1 MLDMPESV
9 VRRIDAIVAQMPGLP
24 PGPSIDARHEVP
36 GALTARRWSAPRSRS
51 NTRVRRRREP
61 RCACHLGGGHVRSA
75 PLASYRGVRVARRRS
90 RLKEKEAMRTIF
102 LRAPRALAAA
112 VATAWL
118 VAWLVACGGGDEA
131 LETSRQIAAAMPL
144 VDDEGLPMPPAP
156 VAWPEDPSVR
166 TGNGLYA
173 TEGQADVLVAN
184 GAGVEVRLEGSDA
197 GAIDE
202 AVRAAIGAPEGVP
215 VLVRGGDLRAAVA
228 VVERLTAQG
237 RAAVWLVTP

>member
-1 MLDMPESV
+1 MPVIATGALVAVAESV
-9 VRRIDAIVAQMPGLP
+9 CAQALQPCLAPGDTVVGTKVEIEHASPAPAGTELRLP
-24 PGPSIDARHEVP
+24 SWGR
-36 GALTARRWSAPRSRS
+36 
-51 NTRVRRRREP
+51 
-61 RCACHLGGGHVRSA
+61 GHVRSA

-118 VAWLVACGGGDEA
+118 VACGGGEEA

-156 VAWPEDPSVR
+156 AAWPEDPSVR